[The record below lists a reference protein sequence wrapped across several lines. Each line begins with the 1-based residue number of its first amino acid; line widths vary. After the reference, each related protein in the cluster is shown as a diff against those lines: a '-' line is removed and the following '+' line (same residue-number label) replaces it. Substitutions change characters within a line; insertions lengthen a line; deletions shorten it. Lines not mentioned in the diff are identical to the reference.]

1 MLPMS
6 DRDLAAAA
14 AGGRRQRMSLEE
26 VERAVLDT
34 ARALLIEQRGLTVS
48 LEHINLEIIIAAA
61 RVPRSSAFR
70 RWRTKEEFV
79 VDFLCDL
86 AGPSW
91 AGTAAFDPE
100 TIATAIQVVQE
111 NMHLLTAS
119 VEDRGKLVAE
129 VVRRAAEQNYRTVIA
144 SDEWRTYVAL
154 TATVA
159 SMSDEAG
166 RERIRAALN
175 HAEATFIDRMAH
187 FYSVMSDFLGFKLKE
202 PFTYWHLAA
211 TGAAVVEGLSLRR
224 TVGVT
229 RVDERLDIVADG
241 QTKQWAL
248 AAAGFKAVLDSM
260 IEIDPDYK
268 PMSAE
273 DANWFANASVE
284 DVLSALALTAGPAVD
299 SADSEHSASNAA
311 AERQVP

>member
-6 DRDLAAAA
+6 DSDLAAAA
-14 AGGRRQRMSLEE
+14 AGGRRRRMSLDE

-48 LEHINLEIIIAAA
+48 LEHINLEILIAAA
-61 RVPRSSAFR
+61 GVPRSSAFR
-70 RWRTKEEFV
+70 RWHTKEEFV

-86 AGPSW
+86 AGPHW
-91 AGTAAFDPE
+91 AGTAAFDRE
-100 TIATAIQVVQE
+100 TIATAVQVVQE
-111 NMHLLTAS
+111 NIQLLTDS
-119 VEDRGKLVAE
+119 VEDRARLVAE
-129 VVRRAAEQNYRTVIA
+129 VVRCAAEQNYRAVIA

-159 SMSDEAG
+159 SMADEAG
-166 RERIRAALN
+166 RARIQAALN
-175 HAEATFIDRMAH
+175 HAETTFIDRMAN
-187 FYSVMSDFLGFKLKE
+187 FYSVMSGFLGFRLKE

-229 RVDERLDIVADG
+229 RVDEPLAITTDG

-260 IEIDPDYK
+260 IEIDPDFR
-268 PMSAE
+268 PMNAE
-273 DANWFANASVE
+273 ELNWVTKSSVD
-284 DVLSALALTAGPAVD
+284 DVLSALGLTGPN
-299 SADSEHSASNAA
+299 ADS
-311 AERQVP
+311 